1 MAMTNPITVENS
13 MPEFRSTFSS
23 LIDED
28 GYLINQENLNCRE
41 ITGKSLLVLRLRF
54 FLHYP
59 VTIQQH
65 NAKMNA

>member
-1 MAMTNPITVENS
+1 MTNHTTVENN

-41 ITGKSLLVLRLRF
+41 ITGKSLLVLRTSKDSKDRKS
-54 FLHYP
+54 
-59 VTIQQH
+59 VV
-65 NAKMNA
+65 